1 MDEKWSAIVTLGIF
15 SILLVVSFVSGIALL
30 FAFWN
35 ILRLVGVNADFWAMT
50 EALATAGGAATV
62 LGAGFIAYREL
73 SEISSSRHMDVA
85 DRLFEEMNSP
95 ENIEARRWVYQ
106 NLPPNPEEGIE
117 SLTPKGQAAVKKVL
131 NSLDRIAFLT
141 QSGWMPVN
149 ILMPWI
155 HPMIAKSWE
164 KLEAYVIF
172 ERNRRNEPYFYEHAG
187 GLAES
192 CKAWRQ
198 KNITGEQVSW
208 VDKAI

>member
-1 MDEKWSAIVTLGIF
+1 MEGKWSAIVTLGIF
-15 SILLVVSFVSGIALL
+15 SILLAVGFVSGIAIL
-30 FAFWN
+30 FVFWN
-35 ILRLVGVNADFWAMT
+35 ILKMVGVNTDFWAMT
-50 EALATAGGAATV
+50 EALSTAGAAATV

-73 SEISSSRHMDVA
+73 SEISSNRHMDVA

-95 ENIEARRWVYQ
+95 ENIESRRWVYQ

-117 SLTPKGQAAVKKVL
+117 SLTPEGQAAVKKVL

-141 QSGWMPVN
+141 QSGWIPVD

-164 KLEAYVIF
+164 KLEAYVNF

-192 CKAWRQ
+192 CKAWRR
-198 KNITGEQVSW
+198 KNIPEEQVNW
-208 VDKAI
+208 VEKAL

>member
-15 SILLVVSFVSGIALL
+15 SVLLVVSFVSGIALL

-117 SLTPKGQAAVKKVL
+117 SLTPEGQAAVKKVL

-187 GLAES
+187 GLADS
-192 CKAWRQ
+192 CKAWRR
-198 KNITGEQVSW
+198 KNIPEEQVNW

>member
-117 SLTPKGQAAVKKVL
+117 SLTPEGQAAVKKVL